1 MKKLSIVI
9 GLAVVSSFTGI
20 SAVSASNSLVYTV
33 QKTVD
38 GISFKLS
45 NDTGESF
52 TFFVNGEKQIIKDGQ
67 TLSFSF
73 AAGTKIYH
81 SENDKA
87 GALWFEVTE
96 SMSGKKFNVSDL

>member
-1 MKKLSIVI
+1 MKKLSILTI
-9 GLAVVSSFTGI
+9 IAIALSFISVST
-20 SAVSASNSLVYTV
+20 VSASETPAYSTH
-33 QKTVD
+33 KTVN
-38 GISFKLS
+38 GISFKLA

-52 TFFVNGEKQIIKDGQ
+52 NFFVDGKKQTIKDGQ

-73 AAGTKIYH
+73 PVGTKVFH

-87 GALWFEVTE
+87 GTLWFEVTT